1 MNESMAIQWMELAQR
16 SNDTSVEPLEI
27 GLCREH
33 ACVGHPSDPASHSA
47 LPDAV
52 LLQPPPFDL
61 GYAVIIS
68 TPLLDLGRREQIW
81 FALDKETA
89 AGEIVQRDH
98 RSTLSM
104 QTRRNKKL
112 EPK

>member
-1 MNESMAIQWMELAQR
+1 
-16 SNDTSVEPLEI
+16 
-27 GLCREH
+27 
-33 ACVGHPSDPASHSA
+33 
-47 LPDAV
+47 LPDGV

-61 GYAVIIS
+61 GYAFIIP
-68 TPLLDLGRREQIW
+68 TPLLDLDRREQIW

-89 AGEIVQRDH
+89 AGEIVQRDIWH